1 METSSLRHILV
12 ATDLSDGAAH
22 AVRRAAQLARE
33 HHAQLTAVYVPSSA
47 APEKLRRANALLA
60 GHLNRC
66 VGDTAVDDTAVG
78 DTQVDGVVRAGDIAS
93 VVGAVAGECDAELL
107 VVGAHSGRLP
117 IALLGSTAERLVGT
131 SAAPVLVV
139 RNPSDGPYRT
149 VLLAVDTSPVSA
161 SAARTAAAWT
171 PGADHIVVHVS
182 VVMGEQLMR
191 MHGADDVGLAQ
202 LRRVSTEQARS
213 HLDEFAATLIPE
225 PADTRIESG
234 HAATRIPEIADEYR
248 AELIVVGTG
257 ERSALEYAMLGSVA
271 QYVLRYATTDVLV
284 MPEGGSG
291 SKSAV

>member
-12 ATDLSDGAAH
+12 ATDLSDGATH

-33 HHAQLTAVYVPSSA
+33 HHAQLTAVYVPASA

-60 GHLNRC
+60 EHLYRC
-66 VGDTAVDDTAVG
+66 VGDTALNDTAVG
-78 DTQVDGVVRAGDIAS
+78 DTQVDGVVRAGDIVS
-93 VVGAVAGECDAELL
+93 VVGAVAGECDADLL
-107 VVGAHSGRLP
+107 VVGAHGGRLP

-131 SAAPVLVV
+131 SATPVLVV

-149 VLLAVDTSPVSA
+149 VLLAVDTTPA
-161 SAARTAAAWT
+161 STAAARVAAAWT
-171 PGADHIVVHVS
+171 PDADHILVHVS

-202 LRRVSTEQARS
+202 LRHVSTEQARS
-213 HLDEFAATLIPE
+213 HLDDFASTLIPE
-225 PADTRIESG
+225 PADSRIESG

-257 ERSALEYAMLGSVA
+257 ARSALEYAMLGSVA
-271 QYVLRYATTDVLV
+271 QHVLRFAGTDVLV
-284 MPEGGSG
+284 MPDGGSS